1 MEAEPNQ
8 FVFVKVLFIIVQ
20 VSFSW
25 MQAIL
30 GPEVC
35 EAFHSIEFLRNL
47 RVERTDVKIR
57 VRILFE
63 HCA

>member
-1 MEAEPNQ
+1 MEEEPDQ

-30 GPEVC
+30 RLEIC

-47 RVERTDVKIR
+47 CDKRTHVKIS
-57 VRILFE
+57 VSILLE
-63 HCA
+63 YCA

>member
-1 MEAEPNQ
+1 MEAEPDQ

-30 GPEVC
+30 GMEIC

-47 RVERTDVKIR
+47 CVERTDVNIK